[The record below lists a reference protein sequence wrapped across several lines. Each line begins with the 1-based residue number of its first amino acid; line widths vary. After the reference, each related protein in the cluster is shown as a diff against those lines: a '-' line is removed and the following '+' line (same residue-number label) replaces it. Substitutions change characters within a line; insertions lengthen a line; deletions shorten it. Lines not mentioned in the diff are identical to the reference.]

1 MVVSSGSCCIGLS
14 DDIGPGEKDGGETL
28 ARVSSV
34 IRGSIVFGT
43 SGIIMLVV
51 QWICRVSETLCC
63 EGMYILYI
71 LSEEVYPIRYPSI
84 ARGISFV
91 PGCIFSSG
99 K

>member
-1 MVVSSGSCCIGLS
+1 MF
-14 DDIGPGEKDGGETL
+14 GP
-28 ARVSSV
+28 
-34 IRGSIVFGT
+34 
-43 SGIIMLVV
+43 SGIIVLVV

-63 EGMYILYI
+63 EGIYILYI

-91 PGCIFSSG
+91 SDCLFSSG